1 MLQTRK
7 EPFNVAHVFEFSLES
22 NGKLVL
28 NYKGTQPKPRKRI
41 NRVVAKDND
50 VEMNGQMQIG
60 IKRDRLNH
68 EFDEW
73 TKEIEQTHISTDE
86 EGNDRYKQFESQ
98 LSMIIFQTIQR
109 RKSTSRNI
117 KT

>member
-28 NYKGTQPKPRKRI
+28 NYQGTQPKPRKRI
-41 NRVVAKDND
+41 NRVEAKDND
-50 VEMNGQMQIG
+50 VEMNGKLQIG

-73 TKEIEQTHISTDE
+73 TQEIERTHISTDE
-86 EGNDRYKQFESQ
+86 ESNDRYKQFESQ

-109 RKSTSRNI
+109 RKSSSRNI